1 MKWLKTSGLI
11 ILIGMSSVSLSG
23 CSSLGALDFLSPNKP
38 SVEANVQLGKTN
50 EQEQNNIK
58 LEQGKTEQTADTIS
72 NDTSY
77 KADVV
82 NQIANELTWWQMLAI
97 VILAG
102 AALPSW
108 REMGTGFKSI
118 AVEFYRG
125 VRFILT
131 DIASLVI
138 IPCKGL
144 ANFIL
149 KLIGRETL

>member
-1 MKWLKTSGLI
+1 MKWLKEKIRIFGLAL
-11 ILIGMSSVSLSG
+11 LIGSMSG
-23 CSSLGALDFLSPNKP
+23 CSSFNPLSVLSPDKP
-38 SVEANVQLGKTN
+38 AVEVNAQVGKTN

-118 AVEFYRG
+118 VVEFYRG

-149 KLIGRETL
+149 KLIGREPL